1 MSKLYELAE
10 QYKALE
16 EMLYDGE
23 VEEQL
28 IWDSLEGIDA
38 EIEEKADNYAKIIKN
53 MNADVEMLKKEEER
67 LYCRRKALENRSKGL
82 KDRLEEN
89 MRFMGKTKFKTAL
102 FSFNIQKNG
111 GKQPLEITENL
122 SDIPMKFLV
131 PQEPVPNK
139 EAIREYLAN
148 HTVEWAEL
156 RPYGESLRIR

>member
-10 QYKALE
+10 QYKVLE

-28 IWDSLEGIDA
+28 IWDSLEEIDA
-38 EIEEKADNYAKIIKN
+38 EIEEKADNYAKIIKD

-67 LYCRRKALENRSKGL
+67 LYYRRKALENRSKGL

-102 FSFNIQKNG
+102 FSFSIQRNG

-131 PQEPVPNK
+131 QQDPVPNK
-139 EAIREYLAN
+139 EAIREYLAD

-156 RPYGESLRIR
+156 RPHGESLRIR